1 MFLCVSLYQKL
12 CNTIPANLRLFSRA
26 CFSIRIRQLC
36 SHGAIQFAVYE
47 YLKSSSA
54 LREST
59 ASALHIDIPAGSAA
73 FTFVLAGLSKMAA
86 ATATFPLSTVRVR
99 VQQRPADLS
108 AAMGSSS
115 SSSSSSSGGGGAA
128 LSATAAPRDSM
139 LHVSAHIL
147 RTEGVRGFF
156 KGLSPCLLRV
166 TPHSAVML
174 LAYERCLTAFQTVQA
189 VTK

>member
-1 MFLCVSLYQKL
+1 
-12 CNTIPANLRLFSRA
+12 LRLFSRT
-26 CFSIRIRQLC
+26 CSSVRIRQLC

-59 ASALHIDIPAGSAA
+59 ASALHIDIPAGSAT

-108 AAMGSSS
+108 AAMG
-115 SSSSSSSGGGGAA
+115 SSSSSSGGGGAA

>member
-1 MFLCVSLYQKL
+1 
-12 CNTIPANLRLFSRA
+12 LRLFSRA
-26 CFSIRIRQLC
+26 CSFIRIQQLC

-47 YLKSSSA
+47 YLKSSSG

-115 SSSSSSSGGGGAA
+115 SSGGGGAA

-139 LHVSAHIL
+139 LHISAHIL